1 MSLPDSTPLPE
12 PTPGLDRCGHPRQ
25 GQHCKRPPGDRTE
38 HKGWVHC
45 WIHGGN
51 SPSGRKWAA
60 TLKAKHLVAER
71 RRELMFY
78 RIEMPEVTPEEVLLE
93 EVQRSS
99 AIVRWLEEMIDQW
112 RVEPLDTDA
121 ELRALIE
128 SEGPEAA
135 GDSQLDAAAT
145 SRQTGLPRLGTVVY
159 FDKGGTVAP
168 TEVAA
173 WIKIYQDERM
183 MAVKAAKTAIDA
195 GIAERLVRIAER
207 EVDVMVAV
215 LRASLEELGLPVT
228 PEVGVVVARQLRAIG
243 GASGLRFGG
252 GAVE

>member
-1 MSLPDSTPLPE
+1 MSLPDSTSPLPE
-12 PTPGLDRCGHPRQ
+12 RRPGIDFCGRGRRNGPP
-25 GQHCKRPPGDRTE
+25 CKRPAGDRTD
-38 HKGWVHC
+38 HHGWGYC
-45 WIHGGN
+45 WMHSGN
-51 SPSGRKWAA
+51 SPSGKQWAA
-60 TLKAKHLVAER
+60 RLKAEHLLEER
-71 RRELMFY
+71 RAAYMFY
-78 RIEMPEVTPEEVLLE
+78 RVEMPEVTPEEVLLE

-112 RVEPLDTDA
+112 RMEPIDA
-121 ELRALIE
+121 DEELRQLIDE
-128 SEGPEAA
+128 DGPAA
-135 GDSQLDAAAT
+135 TGDRQLDAAST

-195 GIAERLVRIAER
+195 GIAERIVRIAER

-243 GASGLRFGG
+243 GASG
-252 GAVE
+252 

>member
-1 MSLPDSTPLPE
+1 
-12 PTPGLDRCGHPRQ
+12 
-25 GQHCKRPPGDRTE
+25 
-38 HKGWVHC
+38 
-45 WIHGGN
+45 
-51 SPSGRKWAA
+51 
-60 TLKAKHLVAER
+60 
-71 RRELMFY
+71 MFY
-78 RIEMPEVTPEEVLLE
+78 RIEMPDVTPEEVLLE

-112 RVEPLDTDA
+112 RMEPEDVNAEWERLNAGRDAVRHDGPAAGTDEPLGFVA
-121 ELRALIE
+121 K
-128 SEGPEAA
+128 SE
-135 GDSQLDAAAT
+135 
-145 SRQTGLPRLGTVVY
+145 QTGLPKLGTVVY

-215 LRASLEELGLPVT
+215 LRATLEELGVPVT
-228 PEVGVVVARQLRAIG
+228 PQVGVVVARQLRQIG
-243 GASGLRFGG
+243 GASG
-252 GAVE
+252 

>member
-38 HKGWVHC
+38 HKGWGHC

-78 RIEMPEVTPEEVLLE
+78 RIEMPDVTPEEVLLE

-112 RVEPLDTDA
+112 RVEPAGVDA
-121 ELRALIE
+121 ELRELIE
-128 SEGPEAA
+128 AQDPDAPDETP
-135 GDSQLDAAAT
+135 DLDGLT
-145 SRQTGLPRLGTVVY
+145 RSPRTGLPQLGTVVY
-159 FDKGGTVAP
+159 FKNGGTVAP

-215 LRASLEELGLPVT
+215 LRATLEELGVPVT
-228 PEVGVVVARQLRAIG
+228 PQVGVVVARQLRQLG
-243 GASGLRFGG
+243 GAAS
-252 GAVE
+252 